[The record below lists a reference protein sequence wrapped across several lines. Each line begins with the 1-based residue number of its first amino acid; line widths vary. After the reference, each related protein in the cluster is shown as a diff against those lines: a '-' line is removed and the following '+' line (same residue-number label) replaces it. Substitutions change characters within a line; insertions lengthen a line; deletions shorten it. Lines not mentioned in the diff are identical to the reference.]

1 MDALKAQL
9 QQLTTRINALSLR
22 ERVLLSAIVLGAV
35 VALGNTLIYQ
45 PASAERKRINSD
57 IAAVQQQITALNEQ
71 ISAITANQGLD
82 PNQPNRTQLAT
93 VKAEI
98 ADLDAEITNM
108 MQGLIEPAQMVNVL
122 EEALAREPGLTLVRV
137 KNLSA
142 TTLTPAGAEPSSQ
155 TAPAVYQHGL
165 TIELDGNY
173 LATLRY
179 LKALE
184 ALPWRLF
191 WGNVTFQ
198 VQQFPQAR
206 ITITVHT
213 LSLKEGWIGV

>member
-9 QQLTTRINALSLR
+9 QQLTTRINALTLR

-57 IAAVQQQITALNEQ
+57 IATVQQQITALNEQ
-71 ISAITANQGLD
+71 ISTITANQGLD
-82 PNQPNRTQLAT
+82 PNQQNRTQLAT
-93 VKAEI
+93 IKAEI

-122 EEALAREPGLTLVRV
+122 EEALARESGLTLVRV

-184 ALPWRLF
+184 TLPWRLF
-191 WGNVTFQ
+191 WGNLTFQ

>member
-9 QQLTTRINALSLR
+9 QQLTTRINALTQR
-22 ERVLLSAIVLGAV
+22 ERVLLGAIVLGAV

-45 PASAERKRINSD
+45 PATAERKRINSD
-57 IAAVQQQITALNEQ
+57 IASVQQQITTLSEQ
-71 ISAITANQGLD
+71 ISTITANQGLD
-82 PNQPNRTQLAT
+82 PNQQNRDLLAT
-93 VKAEI
+93 VNAEI
-98 ADLDAEITNM
+98 AGLNVEITDM
-108 MQGLIEPAQMVNVL
+108 MQDLIEPAQMVKVL
-122 EEALAREPGLTLVRV
+122 EEALTREPGLTLVRV

-142 TTLTPAGAEPSSQ
+142 TTLTPASAEPSSQ
-155 TAPAVYQHGL
+155 TPPAVYQHGL
-165 TIELDGNY
+165 TIELNGNY

-198 VQQFPQAR
+198 VQQFPQAH